1 MGMNVMGVH
10 HIRLNNSGVD
20 VVSVNFVC
28 FNDRRVYIAPATLP
42 LSLNP
47 TNDPD
52 ADIIGMDVVGIDYS
66 SAYEIR
72 MNVVRTKHRRPRLSG
87 LGLTA
92 AQDHAKDD
100 DAEQH
105 RPFLIGG
112 FVHIF
117 SPVSSNREI
126 QANVNAWS

>member
-20 VVSVNFVC
+20 VVSVDFVC
-28 FNDRRVYIAPATLP
+28 FNDRRVYIAPATSP

-52 ADIIGMDVVGIDYS
+52 AYIIGMDVVGVDYS
-66 SAYEIR
+66 SAHEIC
-72 MNVVRTKHRRPRLSG
+72 MNIVRAKHGCPRLGG

-100 DAEQH
+100 DAEQD
-105 RPFLIGG
+105 RPFLIAS
-112 FVHIF
+112 FVHILLQ
-117 SPVSSNREI
+117 VSSNREI
-126 QANVNAWS
+126 